1 MEAGGT
7 FHRVLGLECM
17 QPAAR
22 KWLEARGVS
31 VEVVGSDQVLLRR
44 VREGRCDLI
53 LLPADRLD
61 LLQDIRLATRPEE
74 FLPVAIHGGSVGA
87 RTEAILHGAD
97 LGIPSRGGAEEV
109 AAQIVAMLR
118 VRDQNLALVAAKG
131 RLEQLSITD
140 DLTGLHNKRWLL
152 GRLQEETSRVERY
165 QDGLALLL
173 FDLDHF
179 KRINDAHGH
188 LFGDRVLQEF
198 ATLLRQ
204 SFRGVD
210 RIARFGGE
218 EFAVILPET
227 SLAGAVDAAERFR
240 QLVEAQ
246 VFGGVALTTSAGVA
260 SYEGSQTGAKSLLLA
275 ADDALYRAKRAGRNR
290 VVASG
295 QEEDAG
301 ASIASA
307 GPARVA
313 ARR

>member
-1 MEAGGT
+1 MEAGGK

-22 KWLEARGVS
+22 RWLEARGVA
-31 VEVVGSDQVLLRR
+31 VEEVASDHVLLRR
-44 VREGRCDLI
+44 IREGHCDLI
-53 LLPADRLD
+53 LLPPHRLE
-61 LLQDIRLATRPEE
+61 LLSTIRLATRPEE
-74 FLPVAIHGGSVGA
+74 FLPIAIYGGSA
-87 RTEAILHGAD
+87 ATRTEAILHGAD
-97 LGIPSRGGAEEV
+97 LGVPSDGGPEEA

-152 GRLQEETSRVERY
+152 GRLQEETSRAERY
-165 QDGLALLL
+165 RDGLALLL

-188 LFGDRVLQEF
+188 LFGDQVLQEF
-198 ATLLRQ
+198 AALLRQ

-210 RIARFGGE
+210 WIARFGGE

-227 SLAGAVDAAERFR
+227 SLAGAVDAGERFR
-240 QLVEAQ
+240 KRVEAQ
-246 VFGGVALTTSAGVA
+246 SLGGVALTTSAGVA
-260 SYEGSQTGAKSLLLA
+260 SYRGGQAGPESLLRD

-290 VVASG
+290 VVAAG
-295 QEEDAG
+295 DAAEGG
-301 ASIASA
+301 ATVGALA
-307 GPARVA
+307 PARVA